1 MKIHVAK
8 VFCFLTVLLLSCNVV
23 FSNGQS
29 NKSISVKKESAK
41 VLVDKIQFRTSE
53 PIDSHFDY
61 LNENDPFEEDVEL
74 ISEYPQEFLFEIYS
88 NVQFEQIRLFKTISF
103 CLESKNPIWL
113 VVRQIRI

>member
-1 MKIHVAK
+1 MKINIAK
-8 VFCFLTVLLLSCNVV
+8 VFCFLTVLLLSCNIV

-29 NKSISVKKESAK
+29 NKSISIKKESVK
-41 VLVDKIQFRTSE
+41 GLVDKIQFRTSA
-53 PIDSHFDY
+53 PIDSHFNY

-74 ISEYPQEFLFEIYS
+74 ISEYPQDFLFEIYS
-88 NVQFEQIRLFKTISF
+88 NFRIEYNGLFKIISF